1 MEKFSAPPRPATNV
15 RAGWQELVS
24 PAHGEAPE
32 ALPRSPRR
40 PPHSLGSPQEPLD
53 DFGRW
58 IGSCPLGSLRTVSIP
73 AWEGPSPGP
82 RPGYVPEGTARVS
95 ARAGEV
101 AEHMQP
107 VPAREAQLRGP
118 TSSADPEP
126 LSLES
131 WSPTLPAWLQTPTH
145 HKGRQSP
152 DGGQAMHACPGQ
164 NPASRRH
171 RVPQNHHLL
180 SLMPL
185 PVSTPFLSWS
195 CPQVQADSTA

>member
-1 MEKFSAPPRPATNV
+1 MNV

-58 IGSCPLGSLRTVSIP
+58 IRSCPLGSLRTVSIP

-95 ARAGEV
+95 LWPFGSAKQRHCQGSGCLLARECLPLWGRNPLSFPEQLWAQPTPMWGWGGSRRAAGENGY
-101 AEHMQP
+101 
-107 VPAREAQLRGP
+107 PAGGTAGHTELHQLP
-118 TSSADPEP
+118 
-126 LSLES
+126 
-131 WSPTLPAWLQTPTH
+131 
-145 HKGRQSP
+145 
-152 DGGQAMHACPGQ
+152 
-164 NPASRRH
+164 
-171 RVPQNHHLL
+171 
-180 SLMPL
+180 
-185 PVSTPFLSWS
+185 
-195 CPQVQADSTA
+195 